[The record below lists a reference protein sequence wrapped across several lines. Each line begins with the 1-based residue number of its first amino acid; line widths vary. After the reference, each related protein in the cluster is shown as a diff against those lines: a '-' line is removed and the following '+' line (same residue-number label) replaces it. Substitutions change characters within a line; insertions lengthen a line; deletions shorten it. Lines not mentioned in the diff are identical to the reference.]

1 MLRVRKLETSIR
13 LSRCYFLAG
22 QCKEETMRTLV
33 ATILL
38 SAVAAL
44 STSAMA
50 QTQSSGASGT
60 LKDQDKAAITA
71 QPPNQPYKDGSSE
84 GTQSATSAQ
93 NSGAGIAGA
102 AGGKNGPPAQQGT
115 VGSNTQDKAA
125 QQQDPAKVQG
135 MPGNKSGPP
144 AKR

>member
-1 MLRVRKLETSIR
+1 MRV
-13 LSRCYFLAG
+13 LAAA
-22 QCKEETMRTLV
+22 V
-33 ATILL
+33 LL
-38 SAVAAL
+38 SATAAL
-44 STSAMA
+44 SSAVMA

-71 QPPNQPYKDGSSE
+71 QPPNQPYKE
-84 GTQSATSAQ
+84 GEGANGATGAR

-102 AGGKNGPPAQQGT
+102 PGGKSGPTAQQGT
-115 VGSNTQDKAA
+115 VGSNPQDKSV
-125 QQQDPAKVQG
+125 QDASKVQG

>member
-1 MLRVRKLETSIR
+1 MRI
-13 LSRCYFLAG
+13 LA
-22 QCKEETMRTLV
+22 
-33 ATILL
+33 AAILL
-38 SAVAAL
+38 SAAGVLSSPAL
-44 STSAMA
+44 A

-71 QPPNQPYKDGSSE
+71 QPPNQPYKE
-84 GTQSATSAQ
+84 GEGASAPTGAQ

-102 AGGKNGPPAQQGT
+102 PGNKNGPAAHQGT
-115 VGSNTQDKAA
+115 VGSNAQDKSV
-125 QQQDPAKVQG
+125 QDAAKVQG